1 MGRLLKIALFAAT
14 ILSAGYAQNAASPDL
29 SAPIRSAI
37 DRIIKGDAAASGR
50 VLLQNPPPAAL
61 LAQTDVCSVP
71 LLEMRV
77 DKPEQFT
84 MRTAPP
90 PVTRDP
96 MPRTNG
102 PARPCAQPAPSANFG
117 GDKLK

>member
-14 ILSAGYAQNAASPDL
+14 ILSPVFAQNAASPDL

-37 DRIIKGDAAASGR
+37 DRIIKGDTGASGR
-50 VLLQNPPPAAL
+50 IVLQNPPPAAL
-61 LAQTDVCSVP
+61 LAQTDVCSVT

-77 DKPEQFT
+77 NKPEQFT

-90 PVTRDP
+90 PATNDA
-96 MPRTNG
+96 MPRTTG
-102 PARPCAQPAPSANFG
+102 PAPPCAPG
-117 GDKLK
+117 H

>member
-1 MGRLLKIALFAAT
+1 MRRLLKIALFAAT
-14 ILSAGYAQNAASPDL
+14 ILSPIFGQNAASPEL

-37 DRIIKGDAAASGR
+37 DRIIKGDTATSGR
-50 VLLQNPPPAAL
+50 VVLQNAPPAAL

-90 PVTRDP
+90 PATGGQ
-96 MPRTNG
+96 MPHTNG
-102 PARPCAQPAPSANFG
+102 PAPPCVTSH
-117 GDKLK
+117 

>member
-1 MGRLLKIALFAAT
+1 MRHLLKIALFVAT
-14 ILSAGYAQNAASPDL
+14 ILSPVYAQNAAAPDL

-37 DRIIKGDAAASGR
+37 DRIIKGDTANSGR
-50 VLLQNPPPAAL
+50 VVLQNPPAAAML
-61 LAQTDVCSVP
+61 SSAQICSIP

-77 DKPEQFT
+77 VPEQFT

-90 PVTRDP
+90 PNTNDP

-102 PARPCAQPAPSANFG
+102 PAPSCAQAHSLSPTPPSH
-117 GDKLK
+117 